1 MLFPYFSLWVRAKK
15 PLSPVGVALI
25 LAGAMTWRDV
35 FRRYLHERDWTQS
48 RLARESRTPASN
60 LSEIMTGKR
69 KPTFRHLER
78 IADALGV
85 SVSELVAAQERE
97 EGSEDGEGQA
107 RPRVAGDRGAP
118 SRPRVPVLSR
128 CPAGPPQT
136 WYEMD
141 CAVDAPDACDEL
153 EGDAPALYALRVVGD
168 SMNPWMWDG
177 DLAIVDPGQAESVR
191 NGDVIVA
198 RVEGVTEEH
207 TIKRVR
213 FESHYVVLIPD
224 NPRYES
230 MEYPGARV
238 HIQGLVVRVLHSVN
252 QGRRYDEDLL
262 EFLQRPEVRTFLRS
276 MLAMPPPMWEVLQL
290 VLARTGEIP
299 KTGPQIYAYLSRV
312 LSEAINEMG
321 KRFVEGVQRGS

>member
-1 MLFPYFSLWVRAKK
+1 
-15 PLSPVGVALI
+15 
-25 LAGAMTWRDV
+25 MTWRDV
-35 FRRYLHERDWTQS
+35 FRSYLHEKDWTQS

-69 KPTFRHLER
+69 KPTLRHLER
-78 IADALGV
+78 IAGALGV
-85 SVSELVAAQERE
+85 SVSELLAAKERE
-97 EGSEDGEGQA
+97 EGPEPGERQG
-107 RPRVAGDRGAP
+107 RPRKTGDRGAP
-118 SRPRVPVLSR
+118 LRPRVPVLSR
-128 CPAGPPQT
+128 CPAGSPQT

-141 CAVDAPDACDEL
+141 YAVDAPDACDEL
-153 EGDAPALYALRVVGD
+153 EGDAPALYAVRVVGD

-177 DLAIVDPGQAESVR
+177 DLAVVDPTQAESAR

-198 RVEGVTEEH
+198 RVEGVTEEY

-213 FESHYVVLIPD
+213 FENHYVVLIPD

-238 HIQGLVVRVLHSVN
+238 HIQGLVVRVLHNVS

-276 MLAMPPPMWEVLQL
+276 MLAMPPPMWEVLQQ
-290 VLARTGEIP
+290 VLSRTGEIP

-312 LSEAINEMG
+312 LSEAVNEMG
-321 KRFVEGVQRGS
+321 KRFVEGIEQGS